1 MFRPKENLLLAVL
14 ILSMS
19 LACSRGGDGD
29 NNQNNAADMTAAQD
43 MTTTPTGDMNTP
55 AVDMT
60 SDMNSPQDMGE
71 PVEDMAADMKPARCA
86 AAPPCKQGYFYNS
99 ACECKSSFDREC
111 ESDSDCREGETC
123 KEFPREDSERVDRVC
138 WLEPESL
145 TVVTCPGAPGC
156 ANSDGDLLAAARSMV
171 ITPDGYETPKPGGLD
186 DNGVTMSF
194 NPPVRNDD
202 QWNDCGY
209 DGLCPGDEGYTE
221 PDEGEGDKELQGMF
235 IAGFSSGRP
244 AQYCP
249 EELIGCDEPECCVSK
264 LAHDDLKVQIAVLR
278 KGEVTVAFAVVDSI
292 GYFHTYIDEIREA
305 IEEEAEVDLLVMSAS
320 HSHEGPD
327 TVGQWGPGNPAP
339 MRPGRDPY
347 FMKKIKDQTV
357 KGINEAVASLEP
369 AKAEVAVLDTG
380 IDGLA
385 MSDSRPPYIFDDNVP
400 VVYLTH
406 KDTGAPIATMLSVAN
421 HAEVLWSGNV
431 HLTADY
437 FHFARKYI
445 REGLNAVDEDAENSI
460 EAKPA
465 LEGMGGVTVLFAGA
479 VGGLINPGSADAK
492 DYAGRLFE
500 DHGFAKADAVGQR
513 IAMHVL
519 EAKRDGVLQP
529 IEIDRFTFATKRFL
543 TPISNPI
550 FLLAGFILEVFERDI
565 YNATNI
571 SGTRFSPGNPMVMSQ
586 VSIVRLGPLTF
597 FTAPGELFPES
608 LVGGYPG
615 RTSTQTPVIGDI
627 EGTKSSKTC
636 GEDGMP
642 VPENDGT
649 FPCIVK
655 FGQENPPDFSMAP
668 EGPYVYDLVPGE
680 YPFFIG
686 LGMDFLGY
694 MVPEYD
700 YEPDNAPGSHYEETN
715 GASGELIGDWRT
727 NLLEVIEAVE

>member
-1 MFRPKENLLLAVL
+1 VLRLKESLWIVALT
-14 ILSMS
+14 LS
-19 LACSRGGDGD
+19 LTIACSRGDGD
-29 NNQNNAADMTAAQD
+29 NNKPGADMSSTQD
-43 MTTTPTGDMNTP
+43 MSSTT
-55 AVDMT
+55 
-60 SDMNSPQDMGE
+60 
-71 PVEDMAADMKPARCA
+71 PVEDMNAPKDMPVDANMTPEGDMGEVGEDMTPPVDMKPERCA
-86 AAPPCKQGYFYNS
+86 EAEPCKQGYFYDGD
-99 ACECKSSFDREC
+99 CECKISFDREC
-111 ESDSDCREGETC
+111 ETDADCREGEVC
-123 KEFPREDSERVDRVC
+123 KQFAREGSDKMDLVC
-138 WLEPESL
+138 WLDPASL
-145 TVVTCPGAPGC
+145 TVVACPGGPGC
-156 ANSDGDLLAAARSMV
+156 ANSDGELLAAARSMV
-171 ITPDGYETPKPGGLD
+171 ITPDGFETPKPGGLD
-186 DNGVTMSF
+186 EDGVTMSF
-194 NPPVRNDD
+194 NPPVRNDN

-209 DGLCPGDEGYTE
+209 DGLCPGDEGYTA

-249 EELIGCDEPECCVSK
+249 EELIGCDGPECCVSK

-278 KGEVTVAFAVVDSI
+278 KGEVTVAFAVIDTI
-292 GYFHTYIDEIREA
+292 GYFHTYIDEIRERV
-305 IEEEAEVDLLVMSAS
+305 EQESEVDLLIMSS
-320 HSHEGPD
+320 THSHEGPD

-347 FMKKIKDQTV
+347 FMKKIQDQTV
-357 KGINEAVASLEP
+357 LGIKEAVASLEP

-400 VVYLTH
+400 VVYLTN

-431 HLTADY
+431 FLTADY

-445 REGLNAVDEDAENSI
+445 REGLPWTEVGGDVDP
-460 EAKPA
+460 KPA
-465 LEGMGGVTVLFAGA
+465 LEGMGGVTVMFAGA

-492 DYAGRLFE
+492 DYAGRVF
-500 DHGFAKADAVGQR
+500 DSHGFAKADAVGQR

-519 EAKRDGVLQP
+519 EAKRDGVLQQ
-529 IEIDRFTFATKRFL
+529 IEVDQLSFATKRFL

-571 SGTRFSPGNPMVMSQ
+571 SGTNFTPTPPMVMSQ
-586 VSIVRLGPLTF
+586 VAVVRLGPLTF

-615 RTSTQTPVIGDI
+615 RTSTQSPVIGDI
-627 EGTKSSKTC
+627 EGTKSTITC
-636 GEDGMP
+636 GPDGLP
-642 VPENDGT
+642 LPENNGT
-649 FPCIVK
+649 YPCIVK
-655 FGQENPPDFSMAP
+655 FGQENPPDFTKAP
-668 EGPYVYDLVPGE
+668 EGPYGYDLVPGE

-727 NLLEVIEAVE
+727 NLLEAVDALD